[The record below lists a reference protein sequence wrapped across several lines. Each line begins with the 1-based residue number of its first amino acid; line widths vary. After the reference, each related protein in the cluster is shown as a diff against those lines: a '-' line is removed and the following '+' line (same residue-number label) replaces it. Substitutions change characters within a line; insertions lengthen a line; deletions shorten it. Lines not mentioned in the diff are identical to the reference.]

1 MSVKKINMKKSP
13 VLLLL
18 IVMINF
24 SFAQKIEYKIYPVD
38 ETKNDTT
45 ISQFVILL
53 KEVILAKDTFRL
65 YQMLDK
71 NIVSNFGGGI
81 YGKQGFIET
90 WHLENPESSLLWETM
105 KRIIEMGGVA
115 DKRGALGTT
124 VDRMIFQFPYANANK
139 LFEPLQQKN
148 PKYDFDPYS
157 TIICVKD
164 NIPIYKNPN
173 IKSAIVGHLS
183 YDVLTMDYEKTNKQ
197 KLIRSTKS
205 WKWIYIT
212 TIDQSISGWVLNND
226 DIYFLGGLR
235 LIIEKVN
242 NEYKITGF
250 FPFD

>member
-1 MSVKKINMKKSP
+1 MNNTYLVKKINMKKILISL
-13 VLLLL
+13 VLIL
-18 IVMINF
+18 ITNF

-53 KEVILAKDTFRL
+53 KEVISAKDTFRL

-71 NIVSNFGGGI
+71 NIISSFGGGI

-90 WHLENPESSLLWETM
+90 WH
-105 KRIIEMGGVA
+105 
-115 DKRGALGTT
+115 
-124 VDRMIFQFPYANANK
+124 
-139 LFEPLQQKN
+139 QKN
-148 PKYDFDPYS
+148 PEYDFDPYT
-157 TIICVKD
+157 TIICVKE

-173 IKSAIVGHLS
+173 KKSAIVGHLS
-183 YDVLTMDYEKTNKQ
+183 YEVLTMDYEKTNNK
-197 KLIRSTKS
+197 KIIRSNKN

-212 TIDQSISGWVLNND
+212 TIDQSISGWILNND
-226 DIYFLGGLR
+226 AIYFLGGLS

-250 FPFD
+250 YPFD